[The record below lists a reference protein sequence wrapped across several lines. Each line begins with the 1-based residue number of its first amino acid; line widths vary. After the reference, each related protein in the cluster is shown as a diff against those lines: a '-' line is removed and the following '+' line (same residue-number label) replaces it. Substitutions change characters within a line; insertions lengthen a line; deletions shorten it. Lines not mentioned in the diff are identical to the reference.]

1 MRRVLLAALAVS
13 LSWSV
18 AHAQQTPPPP
28 AGLELTPPGSAPPA
42 GLESLEQ
49 RVSYLIGTNIG
60 RSLKTDG
67 VKIDLQLLI
76 RGLTDAMEDKPLLL
90 NDEQARATMIEFQ
103 QKAMAAENAER
114 AALGE
119 KNKQDGA
126 AFLAKNKLD
135 PQVVTRPSGLQYK
148 VLTQGTGAS
157 PKLTD
162 QVTVHYRGTL
172 LDGTEFDS
180 SYKRNEPA
188 TFGVG
193 EVIGGWTEA
202 LQLMKVGD
210 KWQLFI
216 PSDLAYG
223 PEGRGPVIP
232 PNAMLVFEV
241 ELLAVGGGN

>member
-76 RGLTDAMEDKPLLL
+76 RGLTDAMEEKPLLL

-180 SYKRNEPA
+180 SYKRNEPVE
-188 TFGVG
+188 FPLDQ
-193 EVIGGWTEA
+193 VIPCWTDG
-202 LQLMKVGD
+202 LQRMKVGG
-210 KWQLFI
+210 KAKLI
-216 PSDLAYG
+216 CPSSAAYG
-223 PEGRGPVIP
+223 DAGRPPVIP
-232 PNAMLVFEV
+232 PGATLIFEI
-241 ELLAVGGGN
+241 ELLGVQGR